1 VPHIELNLE
10 NPSDLGE
17 PPIEAA
23 GEVPAMME
31 IEEEPS
37 VEGNAVEELR
47 TGASPVHGMEADD
60 FCFED
65 YPGDTFEKVGEI
77 TPEHTP

>member
-1 VPHIELNLE
+1 MVEILN
-10 NPSDLGE
+10 
-17 PPIEAA
+17 
-23 GEVPAMME
+23 
-31 IEEEPS
+31 EPS
-37 VEGNAVEELR
+37 EEGKAVEELR

-65 YPGDTFEKVGEI
+65 YPRDTFEKVGEI